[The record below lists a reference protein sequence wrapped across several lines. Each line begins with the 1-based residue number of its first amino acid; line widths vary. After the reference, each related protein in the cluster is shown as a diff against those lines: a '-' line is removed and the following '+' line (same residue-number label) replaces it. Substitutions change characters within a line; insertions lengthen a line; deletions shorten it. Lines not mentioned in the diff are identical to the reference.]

1 MQCILLVLLLVP
13 VNYVLPDDV
22 LMMVSYTGKKLSI
35 CFYVKDKTDFDHKH
49 DIVYYPSVQR
59 NLVRMFMVGTLTPIF
74 LNTV

>member
-1 MQCILLVLLLVP
+1 
-13 VNYVLPDDV
+13 
-22 LMMVSYTGKKLSI
+22 MMASYTRKKLSI

-59 NLVRMFMVGTLTPIF
+59 NLVHMFMVGTLTPIF